1 MPPKK
6 HKAVCRLCR
15 REGLKLFLKGSR
27 CEGAKCAVSKR
38 DSAPGQH
45 GFRRRP
51 RSEYALRMREKQRAK
66 RYYGMREA
74 QFMSY
79 FSMASKEHGDTG
91 QNLFILFE
99 RRFDNVVYRAGLA
112 MSRAL
117 ARQLVVHG
125 HMAVNGK
132 RIDRPSYLLKPND
145 AVTPWGAE
153 KGKTLLLGF
162 LDQTKD
168 RQVPEWIEVQREPLE
183 VRMTALPGVDEAT
196 AGFQPHL
203 IVELCSR

>member
-1 MPPKK
+1 MPTKK

-27 CEGAKCAVSKR
+27 CEGAKCAVVKR

-51 RSEYALRMREKQRAK
+51 RSEYALRLREKQRAK
-66 RYYGMREA
+66 RYYGVREA
-74 QFMSY
+74 QFMAC
-79 FSMASKEHGDTG
+79 FNMAAKAQGDTG
-91 QNLFILFE
+91 TNLFVLLE

-117 ARQLVVHG
+117 ARQLIVHG
-125 HMAVNGK
+125 HLTVNGK
-132 RIDRPSYLLKPND
+132 RIDRPSLPLKPND
-145 AVTPWGAE
+145 VIAPWAGE
-153 KGKTLLLGF
+153 KNATLLKSF
-162 LDQTKD
+162 MDQTKD
-168 RQVPEWIEVQREPLE
+168 RQAPAWVEVQREPPE
-183 VRMTALPGVDEAT
+183 VRMTGAPSVEEAT
-196 AGFQPHL
+196 SGFQPHL

>member
-1 MPPKK
+1 MPTK

-51 RSEYALRMREKQRAK
+51 RSEYALRIREKQRAK
-66 RYYGMREA
+66 RYYGLREA
-74 QFMSY
+74 QFMVY
-79 FSMASKEHGDTG
+79 FETASKLHGDTG
-91 QNLFILFE
+91 TNLFVLFE
-99 RRFDNVVYRAGLA
+99 RRFDNVAYRAGLA

-117 ARQLVVHG
+117 ARQLIVHG
-125 HMAVNGK
+125 HLTVNGK
-132 RIDRPSYLLKPND
+132 RIDRPSFTLKPND
-145 AVTPWGAE
+145 VIAPWGGEA
-153 KGKTLLLGF
+153 GVALLRGF

-168 RQVPEWIEVQREPLE
+168 RQVPEWIELQREPLE
-183 VRMTALPGVDEAT
+183 VRMTALPSVEEA
-196 AGFQPHL
+196 ASGFQPHL